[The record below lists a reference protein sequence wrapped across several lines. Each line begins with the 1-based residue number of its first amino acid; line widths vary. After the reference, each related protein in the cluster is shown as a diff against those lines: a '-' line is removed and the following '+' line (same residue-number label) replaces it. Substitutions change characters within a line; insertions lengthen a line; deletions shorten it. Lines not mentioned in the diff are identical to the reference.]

1 MPAYGRDQAAMMED
15 NGSELAR
22 LRVENARLV
31 KLCELEANDK
41 EAIRLKRRIHK
52 RYAANF

>member
-1 MPAYGRDQAAMMED
+1 MMED

-31 KLCELEANDK
+31 NLCELEANGK
-41 EAIRLKRRIHK
+41 EAIRLERRIHK
-52 RYAANF
+52 RYSANF